1 MGKNRENVL
10 GSKVGW
16 KFRCGKE
23 VWKIFAGCFS
33 QRDSAR
39 ARANLTFCLFVNFK
53 NSHLP
58 RSHKRRNTL
67 L

>member
-23 VWKIFAGCFS
+23 VWKIYRS
-33 QRDSAR
+33 LQDVVVTER
-39 ARANLTFCLFVNFK
+39 ARAQM
-53 NSHLP
+53 
-58 RSHKRRNTL
+58 
-67 L
+67 